1 MLICITGFI
10 YGDRENYVYVNE
22 NETVTL
28 SCDLNVTA
36 WWGPSNL
43 TAYVTAGK
51 LDPTLSNYKRLTFSY
66 NHIANISELQIRE
79 FSKKD
84 EGLFRCIYMKNGIY
98 TKIENTVLIK
108 SK

>member
-10 YGDRENYVYVNE
+10 YGNRENDVYVNV

-28 SCDLNVTA
+28 SCGLNVTA

-51 LDPTLSNYKRLTFSY
+51 LDPTLPNYKRLKFSY
-66 NHIANISELQIRE
+66 NHIADISELQIRE

-84 EGLFRCIYMKNGIY
+84 EGLFRCVFMKNGTY
-98 TKIENTVLIK
+98 TTIQNTVLIK